1 MSEQSNIPPVIFL
14 QSVFDDFESWEVM
27 DFDNP
32 FNEITW
38 CKDQI
43 NDGDLVYRHVS
54 ADDKTVFGVL
64 RKMYGEILAKLRAA
78 EKELHELRSEKD
90 SAA

>member
-1 MSEQSNIPPVIFL
+1 MSDPSNVPPVIYL
-14 QSVFDDFESWEVM
+14 QNPFYGVEEWDAMDFENPFDDF
-27 DFDNP
+27 
-32 FNEITW
+32 TW

-43 NDGDLVYRHVS
+43 NDNDLVYRHVS

-64 RKMYGEILAKLRAA
+64 RKMYSEVLAKLRAA
-78 EKELHELRSEKD
+78 EKELYELRSEKD

>member
-1 MSEQSNIPPVIFL
+1 MTDIPPVIYL
-14 QSVFDDFESWEVM
+14 QNPFDEFEPWDAMDFE
-27 DFDNP
+27 NP

-43 NDGDLVYRHVS
+43 NDDDLVYRHVS

-64 RKMYGEILAKLRAA
+64 RKMHSDVLAKLRAA
-78 EKELHELRSEKD
+78 ERELHELRSEKETME
-90 SAA
+90 

>member
-1 MSEQSNIPPVIFL
+1 MTSSTIPPVIYL
-14 QSVFDDFESWEVM
+14 QIGEEYFPPEPI
-27 DFDNP
+27 DFDNQ
-32 FNEITW
+32 FHEITW

-43 NDGDLVYRHVS
+43 NDNDLVYRHVS

-64 RKMYGEILAKLRAA
+64 RKMYSEVLAKLRAA

-90 SAA
+90 SAT